1 MSDTTFNLKLFHD
14 RVPYYIETS
23 LMICRANQ
31 LTGFLYDRILRH
43 EKVNVSVH
51 VGPIE
56 KFYSKDGEADLQNL
70 TNIKKLTKFLHLTPY
85 KFTIHNFPSVRI

>member
-14 RVPYYIETS
+14 GVPYYIETS
-23 LMICRANQ
+23 LLICRAIQ

-43 EKVNVSVH
+43 ERVNVSVH

-56 KFYSKDGEADLQNL
+56 KFYSKDGEVDLQNL
-70 TNIKKLTKFLHLTPY
+70 TFDSIQVY
-85 KFTIHNFPSVRI
+85 YS